1 MIPVKGKQK
10 ELTYLLFCLGV
21 FVVDLIWFLLPKDG

>member
-1 MIPVKGKQK
+1 MIPVKGKLK
-10 ELTYLLFCLGV
+10 ELTYLLFYLGV